1 MNTFDSLLLSQ
12 LISALT
18 GVGFYL
24 AAYLSFLNLLKYP
37 RNWALPS
44 ASSTFVTGT
53 LAVIT
58 VAFVSVVPNSQ
69 GISLDISTML
79 FLSGFL
85 FVLFGIIASPAIDFN
100 PGSRRVV
107 EFLANYGDTAGI
119 WMLLPAIVGAYAFP
133 EARLHGVLAAAISVE
148 LAWYAR
154 HKLVDK
160 RHPYALD
167 ENDTLILNR
176 QAKGNIEEFAKLH
189 GIEELEFSTDGIKWN
204 GCNKNTLPCP
214 FNLYINRLGLNT
226 APCCREHMKDL
237 AYYVSS
243 CLKDLEVDHWLEG
256 GSLLGAVRE
265 NGNFL
270 AWEDDVDIS
279 FLLDDKTSWSSIAK
293 ALSDRGKHDGYYVDV
308 FESKGF
314 ISVSYDRPL
323 LWPMRWERNRMRGE
337 IRLDLVT
344 YRRAVSQ
351 GQAVVER
358 RSKKGALPMTDSGW
372 HGLAE
377 EIVLPTSTIRFLGND
392 IPCPNEPQTYLQTIY
407 QDYQTT
413 EYMYLSSEA
422 AETRRSIDMVQ

>member
-167 ENDTLILNR
+167 ENDTLVLNT

>member
-1 MNTFDSLLLSQ
+1 MNIFDSLLLSQ

-18 GVGFYL
+18 GVGFYI

-167 ENDTLILNR
+167 ENDTLVLNT
-176 QAKGNIEEFAKLH
+176 QAKDNIEEFAKLH

-413 EYMYLSSEA
+413 EYTYLSSEA

>member
-167 ENDTLILNR
+167 ENDTLILNT

-237 AYYVSS
+237 AHYVSS

-413 EYMYLSSEA
+413 EYTYLSSEA
-422 AETRRSIDMVQ
+422 AETRSSIDMVQ

>member
-1 MNTFDSLLLSQ
+1 MNIFDSLLLSQ
-12 LISALT
+12 IISTLT
-18 GVGFYL
+18 GVGFYI

-167 ENDTLILNR
+167 ENDTLVLNT

-314 ISVSYDRPL
+314 ISVSFDRPL

-344 YRRAVSQ
+344 HRRAVSQ

-358 RSKKGALPMTDSGW
+358 RSKKGALHMTDSGW
-372 HGLAE
+372 YGLAE

-422 AETRRSIDMVQ
+422 AETRRSIDTVQ